1 MFLWRATLLIV
12 AGVVP
17 MVYTE
22 AVCSDRAVK
31 IGGSFASDWNGWSPS
46 PTNTRFQTAAA
57 AGLTLDQVRKL
68 KLKWAFGFD
77 GDTIVFAQPSVIGN
91 NLFVG
96 SASGK
101 VHALDARTG
110 CTHWT
115 FQAESAVR
123 PAIAV
128 VPIGSVHA
136 LLFGDRGG
144 TFYSLDAETG
154 RVLWKKKVDDHAGA
168 RVTGS
173 AAVQQGVI
181 YIPVASSEETL
192 ARGSQY
198 VCCTFRG
205 SVVALRVQ
213 DGSQVWKTYMIPEAA
228 HKTGA
233 VTAGVDEWGPSGAG
247 VWSAPTLDVKR
258 GRLYVGTGNNYSQ
271 PATATSDA
279 IVALDM
285 KTGRIVWTRQTRR
298 GDILNGNCQSKNTC
312 RGPDYDFGASPIL
325 EKVDGGR
332 DLVLVGQKSGIV
344 YALDP
349 DKDGQIVWDAR
360 VGKGGVN
367 GGVQWG
373 MASDGRNVYAATSDV
388 VRRGAAGYD
397 PKEGGGLTA
406 LRIRD
411 GAKVWYAAPPPCSDR
426 MGCSPAQSA
435 AVTAIP
441 GVVFSGSLD
450 GHLRA
455 YSTEDG
461 KILWDFD
468 TVRDFATVN
477 GVKASGGGVDGPGAI
492 VAGGTVYVGS
502 GYARTGGMGGNVL
515 LAFGPGE

>member
-1 MFLWRATLLIV
+1 MLCAP
-12 AGVVP
+12 A
-17 MVYTE
+17 MH
-22 AVCSDRAVK
+22 AQAMCADQAVK
-31 IGGSFASDWNGWSPS
+31 IASSPSDWTGWSPA
-46 PTNTRFQTAAA
+46 PTNARFQNAQA
-57 AGLTLDQVRKL
+57 AGLTVAQVQRL
-68 KLKWAFGFD
+68 KLKWAFGFA

-123 PAIAV
+123 PAIAM
-128 VPIGSVHA
+128 VPAGSTHA

-144 TFYSLDAETG
+144 TFYSLEAETG
-154 RVLWKKKVDDHAGA
+154 RLLWKKKVDDHAGA

-173 AAVQQGVI
+173 AAVHQGVI
-181 YIPVASSEETL
+181 YIPVASGEETL
-192 ARGSQY
+192 ARGDKY
-198 VCCTFRG
+198 ACCTFRG
-205 SVVALRVQ
+205 SVVALRAQ
-213 DGSQVWKTYMIPEAA
+213 DGSRVWKTYMIAEAA
-228 HKTGA
+228 RNIRG
-233 VTAGVDEWGPSGAG
+233 DEWGPSGAG

-258 GRLYVGTGNNYSQ
+258 GRIYVGTGNNYSG

-285 KTGRIVWTRQTRR
+285 KTGRIAWTRQTRP
-298 GDILNGNCQSKNTC
+298 GDILNGRCQSKDDC
-312 RGPDYDFGASPIL
+312 PGPDYDFGASPIL
-325 EKVDGGR
+325 ETLEGGR
-332 DLVLVGQKSGIV
+332 ELLLAGQKSGVV

-349 DKDGQIVWDAR
+349 DKDGAIVWEAR

-411 GAKVWYAAPPPCSDR
+411 GQKVWYAAPPPCGDVK
-426 MGCSPAQSA
+426 GCSPAQSA
-435 AVTAIP
+435 ALSVIP

-455 YSTEDG
+455 FSTEDG
-461 KILWDFD
+461 KVMWDFD

-477 GVKASGGGVDGPGAI
+477 GVKASGGGIDGPGAI
-492 VAGGTVYVGS
+492 VSGGAVYVGS
-502 GYARTGGMGGNVL
+502 GYQRTGGMGGNVL
-515 LAFGPGE
+515 LAFGAGE

>member
-1 MFLWRATLLIV
+1 MFSWRATFLIA
-12 AGVVP
+12 AGMVP
-17 MVYTE
+17 AIHAQ
-22 AVCSDRAVK
+22 AVCSDKAAE
-31 IGGSFASDWNGWSPS
+31 IAGALPSDWNGWSPA
-46 PTNTRFQTAAA
+46 PTNTRFQNADA
-57 AGLTLDQVRKL
+57 AGLTVARVQKL
-68 KLKWAFGFD
+68 KLKWAFGFE

-96 SASGK
+96 SNSGK

-128 VPIGSVHA
+128 IPAGAAHA

-144 TFYSLDAETG
+144 TFYSLEAETG
-154 RVLWKKKVDDHAGA
+154 KVLWKKKVDDHAGA

-173 AAVQQGVI
+173 AVVHEGVI
-181 YIPVASSEETL
+181 YIPVASGEETL
-192 ARGSQY
+192 ARQDGY
-198 VCCTFRG
+198 ACCTFRG
-205 SVVALRVQ
+205 SVVALKAQ

-228 HKTGA
+228 RKNGEA
-233 VTAGVDEWGPSGAG
+233 WGPSGAG

-258 GRLYVGTGNNYSQ
+258 GRLYVGTGNNYSE

-279 IVALDM
+279 IVALDT
-285 KTGRIVWTRQTRR
+285 KTGRIVWTRQTRP

-312 RGPDYDFGASPIL
+312 PGPDYDFGASPIL
-325 EKVDGGR
+325 ETLEGGR
-332 DLVLVGQKSGIV
+332 ELLLVGQKSGIV

-349 DKDGQIVWDAR
+349 DKDGQIVWEAR

-397 PKEGGGLTA
+397 PKQGGGLTA

-411 GAKVWYAAPPPCSDR
+411 GQKVWYAAPPPCDDKK
-426 MGCSPAQSA
+426 GCSPAQSA
-435 AVTAIP
+435 AVSVIP

-461 KILWDFD
+461 KVLWDFD

-477 GVKASGGGVDGPGAI
+477 GVKANGGGVDGPGAI
-492 VAGGTVYVGS
+492 VAGGFVYVGS
-502 GYARTGGMGGNVL
+502 GYQRTGGMGGNVL
-515 LAFGPGE
+515 LAFGTAE

>member
-1 MFLWRATLLIV
+1 MLSWRAAFVLV
-12 AGVVP
+12 AGMAP
-17 MVYTE
+17 AIHAQT
-22 AVCSDRAVK
+22 VCSDKTVK
-31 IGGSFASDWNGWSPS
+31 ISGSLASDWNGWSPT
-46 PTNTRFQTAAA
+46 PTNTRFQSAAA
-57 AGLTLDQVRKL
+57 AGLTVAQVQKL
-68 KLKWAFGFD
+68 KLKWAFGFE
-77 GDTIVFAQPSVIGN
+77 GDTIVFAQASVIGN

-101 VHALDARTG
+101 VHALDSRTG
-110 CTHWT
+110 CTHWM

-123 PAIAV
+123 PAIAM
-128 VPIGSVHA
+128 VPVGAAHA

-144 TFYSLDAETG
+144 TFYSLEAETG

-173 AAVQQGVI
+173 AVVHEGVI
-181 YIPVASSEETL
+181 YIPVASGEETL
-192 ARGSQY
+192 ARGNQY
-198 VCCTFRG
+198 ACCTFRG

-228 HKTGA
+228 HKTDDG
-233 VTAGVDEWGPSGAG
+233 WGPSGAG
-247 VWSAPTLDVKR
+247 VWSAPTIDVKR
-258 GRLYVGTGNNYSQ
+258 GRLYVGTGNNYSE

-279 IVALDM
+279 IVAVDL
-285 KTGRIVWTRQTRR
+285 KTGRIAWVRQVQP

-312 RGPDYDFGASPIL
+312 PGPDYDFGASPIL
-325 EKVDGGR
+325 EKLDGGR
-332 DLVLVGQKSGIV
+332 ELVLVGQKSGIV

-349 DKDGQIVWDAR
+349 DKDGQIVWEAR

-411 GAKVWYAAPPPCSDR
+411 GSKAWYAAPPPCGDK

-435 AVTAIP
+435 AVSVIP

-455 YSTEDG
+455 FSTEDG
-461 KILWDFD
+461 KVLWDFD

-477 GVKASGGGVDGPGAI
+477 GVKASGGGIDGPGAI
-492 VAGGTVYVGS
+492 VSGGTVYVGS
-502 GYARTGGMGGNVL
+502 GYQRTGGMGGNVL
-515 LAFGPGE
+515 LAFEPGE